1 MEVRMVRMMEQE
13 MGRAGGPQPLSPRLV
28 PPTAAHFER
37 SLVAKRLP
45 EAGGGRM
52 GSQLGWAQDFSSG
65 R

>member
-1 MEVRMVRMMEQE
+1 MEVRMVRMMEQ
-13 MGRAGGPQPLSPRLV
+13 MGRAVGPQPLSPQLV
-28 PPTAAHFER
+28 PPTAAHFKH

-65 R
+65 T